1 VLHQTNVCSD
11 SERGETQVVDYVTK
25 FGSLAAYERGKVV
38 IVDDDP
44 RNYAFSNVYEVA
56 GRAKPFEKIA
66 VAKNFEY
73 VLEVVR
79 VEGASPWRSCG
90 HDEFALVMDG
100 EVTFSFVDISS
111 GSVDYPP
118 GGSIELAAAPDGP
131 PMGTVVARRGHMTL
145 LPAGSA
151 YRYESGPP
159 AALLIQTVE
168 GPDTQYRWSE
178 ICQTT
183 V

>member
-1 VLHQTNVCSD
+1 
-11 SERGETQVVDYVTK
+11 VVDYVTK
-25 FGSLAAYERGKVV
+25 FGSLADYERGKVL

-44 RNYAFSNVYEVA
+44 RNYAFSNVFEVA

-66 VAKNFEY
+66 VAKNLEY
-73 VLEVVR
+73 VLEAVR
-79 VEGASPWRSCG
+79 VEGESPWRSCG

-100 EVTFSFVDISS
+100 EVTFSFVDIAPGTVEHPTG
-111 GSVDYPP
+111 GSVGLSGEPV
-118 GGSIELAAAPDGP
+118 GP
-131 PMGTVVARRGHMTL
+131 AMGTVVARQGHMTL

-151 YRYESGPP
+151 YRYSSES
-159 AALLIQTVE
+159 AAVLLIQTVE
-168 GPDTQYRWSE
+168 GPDTQYRWSQ

>member
-1 VLHQTNVCSD
+1 MTNYTT
-11 SERGETQVVDYVTK
+11 R
-25 FGSLAAYERGKVV
+25 FGSLADYDRGQVV

-44 RNYAFSNVYEVA
+44 RNYAFSNVFEVA
-56 GRAKPFEKIA
+56 SSAAPFEKIA
-66 VAKNFEY
+66 VAKNLEY

-79 VEGASPWRSCG
+79 VEGESPWRTCV

-100 EVTFSFVDISS
+100 TVTFSFVDLDGQEIAR
-111 GSVDYPP
+111 PER
-118 GGSIELAAAPDGP
+118 GSIALGSDPTGP
-131 PMGTVVARRGHMTL
+131 AMGTVVAGHGHMAL

-151 YRYESGPP
+151 YRYSSESP
-159 AALLIQTVE
+159 AVLLLQTVE

>member
-1 VLHQTNVCSD
+1 MTRY
-11 SERGETQVVDYVTK
+11 ETK
-25 FGSLAAYERGKVV
+25 FGSLSGYERGKVV

-44 RNYAFSNVYEVA
+44 RNYAFSNVFEVA
-56 GRAKPFEKIA
+56 SSARPFEKIA
-66 VAKNFEY
+66 VAKNLQY

-79 VEGASPWRSCG
+79 VEGSSPWRTCV

-100 EVTFSFVDISS
+100 EVTFSYVDLQTPPTDLPDS
-111 GSVDYPP
+111 GSVELTGEPA
-118 GGSIELAAAPDGP
+118 GSF
-131 PMGTVVARRGHMTL
+131 MGTVVAGHGHMAL

-151 YRYESGPP
+151 YRYASDSP
-159 AALLIQTVE
+159 AVLLVQTVE

>member
-1 VLHQTNVCSD
+1 MT
-11 SERGETQVVDYVTK
+11 EYKTK
-25 FGSLAAYERGKVV
+25 FGSLEDYDRGKVV

-44 RNYAFSNVYEVA
+44 RNYAFSNVFEVA
-56 GRAKPFEKIA
+56 SSARPFEKIA
-66 VAKNFEY
+66 VAKNLEY

-79 VEGASPWRSCG
+79 VEGASPWRTCV

-100 EVTFSFVDISS
+100 EVTFSYVDLATPPSDLPDA
-111 GSVDYPP
+111 GSVELP
-118 GGSIELAAAPDGP
+118 GEPDGP
-131 PMGTVVARRGHMTL
+131 LMGTVVAGHGHMAL

-151 YRYESGPP
+151 YRYASDSP
-159 AALLIQTVE
+159 AVLLVQTVE
-168 GPDTQYRWSE
+168 GRDTQYRWSD

>member
-1 VLHQTNVCSD
+1 MFGY
-11 SERGETQVVDYVTK
+11 RTQEADVVDYVTK
-25 FGSLAAYERGKVV
+25 FGSLADYERGKVV

-44 RNYAFSNVYEVA
+44 RNYAFSNVFEVA

-66 VAKNFEY
+66 VAKNLDY
-73 VLEVVR
+73 VLEAVR
-79 VEGASPWRSCG
+79 VEGASPWRTCG

-100 EVTFSFVDISS
+100 EVTFSFVDIAPD
-111 GSVDYPP
+111 SVDYPS
-118 GGSIELAAAPDGP
+118 GGSIALTGEPVGP
-131 PMGTVVARRGHMTL
+131 PMGTVVARRGHMAL

-151 YRYESGPP
+151 YRYESASP
-159 AALLIQTVE
+159 AVLLIQTVD
-168 GPDTQYRWSE
+168 GPDTQHRWSE

>member
-1 VLHQTNVCSD
+1 
-11 SERGETQVVDYVTK
+11 VVDYVTK
-25 FGSLAAYERGKVV
+25 FGSLVDHERGKVV

-44 RNYAFSNVYEVA
+44 RNYAFSNVYDVA
-56 GRAKPFEKIA
+56 SRAKPFEKIA
-66 VAKNFEY
+66 VAKNLEY

-79 VEGASPWRSCG
+79 VEGASAWRTCI

-100 EVTFSFVDISS
+100 EVTFSFVDIAADA
-111 GSVDYPP
+111 VDRPP
-118 GGSIELAAAPDGP
+118 QGSIELPADPVGP
-131 PMGTVVARRGHMTL
+131 AMGTVIARRGHMAL

-151 YRYESGPP
+151 YQYVSESP
-159 AALLIQTVE
+159 AVLLIQTVE

>member
-1 VLHQTNVCSD
+1 MFGYRT
-11 SERGETQVVDYVTK
+11 RETHVVDYVTK
-25 FGSLAAYERGKVV
+25 FGSLADYERGKVV

-44 RNYAFSNVYEVA
+44 RNYAFSNVFEVA
-56 GRAKPFEKIA
+56 SRAKPFEKIA
-66 VAKNFEY
+66 VAKNLEY
-73 VLEVVR
+73 VLEAVR
-79 VEGASPWRSCG
+79 VEGVSPWRTCV

-100 EVTFSFVDISS
+100 EVTFSFVDIAP
-111 GSVDYPP
+111 GSIDRPA
-118 GGSIELAAAPDGP
+118 GGSIELPGEPDGP
-131 PMGTVVARRGHMTL
+131 RMGTVVARRGHMTL

-151 YRYESGPP
+151 YRYESGSP
-159 AALLIQTVE
+159 AALLIQTVD

>member
-1 VLHQTNVCSD
+1 VT
-11 SERGETQVVDYVTK
+11 DYVTK
-25 FGSLAAYERGKVV
+25 FGSLADYERGKVV

-56 GRAKPFEKIA
+56 NRAKPFEKIA
-66 VAKNFEY
+66 VAKNLEY

-79 VEGASPWRSCG
+79 VEGASPWRTCV

-100 EVTFSFVDISS
+100 EVTFTFVDLADDAI
-111 GSVDYPP
+111 DRPAQ
-118 GGSIELAAAPDGP
+118 GSIEVPGEPDGP
-131 PMGTVVARRGHMTL
+131 TMGTVVARRGHMAL

-151 YRYESGPP
+151 YRYSSEAP
-159 AALLIQTVE
+159 AVLLIQTVE